1 MSLYT
6 EATEVRT
13 KALVDQTCSVSLPA
27 WNHTKRAKWW
37 ILRRKYGRLLFI
49 RGTTAREICVANRD
63 NLLGHRA
70 RYEFLKKKMPA
81 DKLGFAYVGSVG
93 RADNDSAA
101 EVGFREEEVLR
112 QYHDLDG
119 AYVIDLG
126 CGIGRLTR
134 YLVDSPVARYL
145 GTDILP
151 EILAEAQKLAAG
163 RDAFSFAIAENFQI
177 PEDDNKADIVCA
189 FSLMTHLLD
198 TEVRIYFRE
207 TARVLKPGGGAIFSF
222 LDFALPQ
229 HFAMFEAHIAHSKPD
244 HDILKFFEKDTLQR
258 FATRSGMDV
267 IGFIDAQTPSPA
279 LERGL

>member
-1 MSLYT
+1 
-6 EATEVRT
+6 
-13 KALVDQTCSVSLPA
+13 
-27 WNHTKRAKWW
+27 
-37 ILRRKYGRLLFI
+37 
-49 RGTTAREICVANRD
+49 VANPD

-70 RYEFLKKKMPA
+70 RYESLKKKMPA
-81 DKLGFAYVGSVG
+81 DKLGFAYVGSVAG
-93 RADNDSAA
+93 SDSAA
-101 EVGFREEEVLR
+101 EIGFREEEILR
-112 QYHDLDG
+112 HYHELDG

-134 YLVDSPVARYL
+134 YLADSPVARYL

-151 EILAEAQKLAAG
+151 EILAEAQKSAAS
-163 RDAFSFAIAENFQI
+163 RDTFSFAIAENFQI

-207 TARVLKPGGGAIFSF
+207 TARVLKPGGVAIFSF

-229 HFAMFEAHIAHSKPD
+229 HFAKFEAHIAHSKPD

-258 FATRSGMDV
+258 FATKSGLDV
-267 IGFIDAQTPSPA
+267 IGFVDAQTPLSCTGARPMMWNGSSA
-279 LERGL
+279 PKSVKFGQSLICMRKPMD

>member
-1 MSLYT
+1 M
-6 EATEVRT
+6 
-13 KALVDQTCSVSLPA
+13 
-27 WNHTKRAKWW
+27 
-37 ILRRKYGRLLFI
+37 
-49 RGTTAREICVANRD
+49 ANPD

-70 RYEFLKKKMPA
+70 RYESLKKKMPA
-81 DKLGFAYVGSVG
+81 DKLGFAYVGSVAK
-93 RADNDSAA
+93 ADSDSAA
-101 EVGFREEEVLR
+101 ELGFKEEEILR
-112 QYHDLDG
+112 QHHDLDD

-163 RDAFSFAIAENFQI
+163 RETFSFAIAENFQI

-207 TARVLKPGGGAIFSF
+207 TARVLKPGGIGIFSF
-222 LDFALPQ
+222 LDFSNPQ
-229 HFAMFEAHIAHSKPD
+229 HFAMFEAHIARSKAD
-244 HDILKFFEKDTLQR
+244 HDVLKFFEKDTLRR
-258 FATRSGMDV
+258 FAIKSGLDV
-267 IGFIDAQTPSPA
+267 IGFIDAQTPLSCTGARTMMWNGKPA
-279 LERGL
+279 PKSVRFGQSLICMRKPID